1 MLIKGKRPHVYLSKG
16 KNYKDLNIKWIE
28 LLHRA
33 YKKYEKKINGV
44 NLTRVNVGIQAELKD
59 TGKNL
64 GDESRGLKK
73 GQDDNVL
80 GSALREVGCA
90 SGRNL

>member
-1 MLIKGKRPHVYLSKG
+1 
-16 KNYKDLNIKWIE
+16 
-28 LLHRA
+28 
-33 YKKYEKKINGV
+33 V

-73 GQDDNVL
+73 GQDDNNVL